1 MKRRF
6 PLETESEPNAL
17 VCTSCQW
24 SRSQP
29 NYTDW
34 REGDQSTNREEAQH
48 KLYSLLL
55 LLISYYYSV
64 FGQTLHPLQQ
74 GITPTRT
81 FQMKVLVKWSTFI
94 SCQDLATVATASHK
108 LSQSCDESNCECK
121 NVIPS
126 RISSVNISQMI
137 IIIFTINKRL
147 LATHCLV
154 ALTDWSV

>member
-1 MKRRF
+1 MPQF
-6 PLETESEPNAL
+6 VPLANGA
-17 VCTSCQW
+17 
-24 SRSQP
+24 RASQTIQTGERVI
-29 NYTDW
+29 NQQT
-34 REGDQSTNREEAQH
+34 GKKHNTNFTLFSFCSFLTIT
-48 KLYSLLL
+48 LYL
-55 LLISYYYSV
+55 
-64 FGQTLHPLQQ
+64 GRLHPLQQ

-94 SCQDLATVATASHK
+94 SCQDLATVAAASHK

-147 LATHCLV
+147 RATHCLV